1 MASPTWSQ
9 VIDNLFT
16 STWAY
21 RKAEAVEQAFLK
33 TPFIFWLREKGRI
46 ENIAGYTRIEIPLDY
61 GTNETIRWI
70 SKGTPV
76 PIQDN
81 ELITMAYEDQ
91 FSVLVK
97 PSLNS
102 GNALLN

>member
-46 ENIAGYTRIEIPLDY
+46 ENIADTLGLRFPL
-61 GTNETIRWI
+61 
-70 SKGTPV
+70 
-76 PIQDN
+76 
-81 ELITMAYEDQ
+81 TMVQ
-91 FSVLVK
+91 MK
-97 PSLNS
+97 PFV
-102 GNALLN
+102 G